1 LFNLALLLFA
11 SHCDCDTLI
20 GKYFLG
26 KERIMAEAIL
36 VHLGLGSNLGDRK
49 KFLNMACNHLR
60 SEALRE
66 FRASSIYESEP
77 LLKMPQ
83 PKYFN
88 NVVCGMTV
96 LSPQELLKKC
106 KQIEISSGRIRRES
120 WGSREI
126 DIDILSYGSRIIDK
140 NDLVIPHPEIENR
153 SFVLMPMLELSPEWL
168 HPKTGVTIKE
178 LWENWFLNHEG
189 QEPLLVNTSD
199 KFS

>member
-1 LFNLALLLFA
+1 MK
-11 SHCDCDTLI
+11 D
-20 GKYFLG
+20 
-26 KERIMAEAIL
+26 EAIL

-49 KFLNMACNHLR
+49 EYLSMAYNQLR

-88 NVVCGMTV
+88 VVVCGLTD
-96 LSPQELLKKC
+96 LSPQELIKKC
-106 KQIEISSGRIRRES
+106 QQIEISSGRIRRER

-126 DIDILSYGSRIIDK
+126 DIDILSYGSRIIHND
-140 NDLVIPHPEIENR
+140 DLVIPHPEIENR

-168 HPKTGVTIKE
+168 HPETGITIKE
-178 LWENWFLNHEG
+178 LWENWLLKHEG
-189 QEPLLVNTSD
+189 QETLPVITSD
-199 KFS
+199 KSN